1 MLNIQGRN
9 PTITLTPPALAA
21 VSPEA
26 RLTLDNVSIKLIG
39 DPHLGRNFATGC
51 PTSRLG
57 DRARMVLEALEM
69 HLNSPADFI
78 IIMGDLF
85 DKFDVGID
93 VVYQAY
99 KAIVSASG
107 ANPNTTYVILPG
119 NHDVS
124 RDKTRMSSFQVL
136 KAMLDSISNVIV
148 VYKSIQILD
157 LTPNWSAVLDPY
169 VVFDRDNALDLKALA
184 NKKLLYLGHWDDVR
198 FVKPNSVLPDENIA
212 RACEVMLSG
221 HIHKPHEAKY
231 EGKPIFYIGSMQPY
245 AFDEDETGEFYITAT
260 AKDFLEEY
268 NNLADTSVYRNKHI
282 KLKAPSGYVLPV
294 SVDCLSLTYSRPK
307 VSSDAFETLVKS
319 GSGYDFKSVLASRLA
334 DSPFSDRASNS
345 ILDCVGLDKSEI
357 QLELH
362 QDDFG
367 GFNDT

>member
-9 PTITLTPPALAA
+9 PTITL
-21 VSPEA
+21 
-26 RLTLDNVSIKLIG
+26 DNISIKLIG
-39 DPHLGRNFATGC
+39 DPHLGRNFTTGC

-119 NHDVS
+119 NHDIS

-148 VYKSIQILD
+148 VYESIQILD
-157 LTPNWSAVLDPY
+157 LTPNWSVVLDPY
-169 VVFDRDNALDLKALA
+169 VVFDKDNALDLKALA

-212 RACEVMLSG
+212 RACEVMISG

-231 EGKPIFYIGSMQPY
+231 EGKPIFYVGSMQPY

-268 NNLADTSVYRNKHI
+268 NNLAEPLARLQRPALADTSVYRNKHI
-282 KLKAPSGYVLPV
+282 KLKAPSGYVLPM